1 MSEKLEHTVD
11 FDFQLISDFFK
22 LIDRQGP
29 GNREITL
36 QALSFINNLP
46 DKPRIADLGC
56 GTGGQTITLAE
67 STDGH
72 ITALD
77 LLPDFVELL
86 NQEIA
91 RLNYSDRME
100 AITGSMDNLPFREEE
115 FDLIWAEG
123 SIFGIGFE
131 RGLKEWRKYLKD
143 GAFIAVSEASWF
155 TEERPAEIKEF
166 WDENY
171 PEIDTIPNKI
181 RIMQEAGYMPTV
193 HFMLPESCWLDDFYA
208 PMDAAADV
216 FLKYHNYSDVAKQF
230 VDALLHERDLYKK
243 YKKYYGYIFYI
254 GQKS

>member
-36 QALSFINNLP
+36 QALGLISNLP
-46 DKPRIADLGC
+46 TKPRIADLGC

-86 NQEIA
+86 NQKIT
-91 RLNYSDRME
+91 RLNYSDRIE
-100 AITGSMDNLPFREEE
+100 AITGSMDNLPFREQE

-155 TEERPAEIKEF
+155 TEERPAEIQKF
-166 WDENY
+166 WDSNY
-171 PEIDTIPNKI
+171 PEIDTIPNKV
-181 RIMQEAGYMPTV
+181 RIMQESGYIPV
-193 HFMLPESCWLDDFYA
+193 AHFMLPESCWLDDFYA
-208 PMDAAADV
+208 PMDSAVDI
-216 FLKYHNYSDVAKQF
+216 FLKHHNHSDVAKQF
-230 VDALLHERDLYKK
+230 VDALLYERDLYQK
-243 YKKYYGYIFYI
+243 YRKYYGYIFYI
-254 GQKS
+254 GQKI